1 MSGIALDTNAYVA
14 FKRGHEPVLEI
25 LRLADDIVV
34 PVIVI
39 GELLAGFAHG
49 AKEAENRAELAKFLD
64 AGRVRTLAVDD
75 DTARWYAQVYAQLRR
90 AGSPIPANDLWI
102 AAQAL
107 QHGLPVLTFDRH
119 FEAVEG
125 LMVITTPE
133 QLLP

>member
-34 PVIVI
+34 PVIVL

-49 AKEAENRAELAKFLD
+49 AKEAENRAELAKFLEPS
-64 AGRVRTLAVDD
+64 RVRTVAVDD

>member
-25 LRLADDIVV
+25 LRLADDIIV
-34 PVIVI
+34 PVIVL

-49 AKEAENRAELAKFLD
+49 MKEAENRAELAKFLD
-64 AGRVRTLAVDD
+64 ASRVRTLAVDD

>member
-25 LRLADDIVV
+25 LRLADDIIV
-34 PVIVI
+34 PVIVL

-49 AKEAENRAELAKFLD
+49 MKEAENRAGLAKFLD
-64 AGRVRTLAVDD
+64 ASRVRTLAVDD